1 MNQSH
6 QALLEELKQE
16 IDGEFGESAVW
27 IHAEGYSDNVFG
39 TFSAIDKQLNIK
51 GHSKKVGQL
60 SVDSVCATFSMAP
73 KAVKGK
79 EGDRLVINGQS
90 YLILPFK
97 PGAFETV
104 IPLKITKNKNHNWRQ
119 NES

>member
-1 MNQSH
+1 MNTSH
-6 QALLEELKQE
+6 QALLEALKQD
-16 IDGEFGESAVW
+16 IDDEFGESALW

-39 TFSAIDKQLNIK
+39 TFSMLDKQLNIK
-51 GHSKKVGQL
+51 GHTKKVGQL

-73 KAVKGK
+73 KAVKGTD
-79 EGDRLVINGQS
+79 GDRLVINDQS

-104 IPLKITKNKNHNWRQ
+104 IPLKITTNKNHNWRQ
-119 NES
+119 HES